1 MLTSSLAAASPLAAL
16 LGVTPAA
23 WSLIAVALAVGLLT
37 LLIAWGKVQPLLAFV
52 AAALAAALLLGMPL
66 ESIPKSIDKGIGDLL
81 GSLIVIVCLGA
92 VFGKLI
98 ADSGAA
104 QRIASYL
111 IGVFGSVRMPVA
123 LTLTGFVAGIPLYY
137 NVGFVLL
144 VPLVFSLV
152 YQSDRPAV
160 ALAIPLLAGL
170 SIAHGFLPP
179 HPSPTALVA
188 QFHADMGRT
197 LLYGLIVAVPTLIIA
212 GPLFAMTLKRI
223 QAEPAPMFR
232 TGLRD
237 EAELPGVFN
246 SFATALLPVW
256 LLAAATAAAALP
268 LADPALKSLV
278 GLLANPMIVML
289 IALLVA
295 VCTLGL
301 ARGKKLTL
309 LMSGTQDAMRDIA
322 PILLVIAGAGALKQV
337 LVDSGVSAQLGT
349 QLSAL
354 PVPPLVLGWIVATL
368 IRICLGS
375 ATVAGLTAAGIV
387 APVVQ
392 ASGIDPALMVL
403 AIGAGSLMCSHVN
416 DSGFWMFKEYFG
428 LSLKD
433 TFRSWTLM
441 ETLVGVF
448 GLIFVLILSAFVG

>member
-1 MLTSSLAAASPLAAL
+1 MNATSSLAL
-16 LGVTPAA
+16 LFGVTPAA
-23 WSLIAVALAVGLLT
+23 WALIAVALSVGLLT
-37 LLIAWGKVQPLLAFV
+37 LLIAWAKVQPLLAFV
-52 AAALAAALLLGMPL
+52 VASLAAALLLGMPL
-66 ESIPKSIDKGIGDLL
+66 ARIPSSIEKGIGDLL

-111 IGVFGSVRMPVA
+111 IGVFGSARMPVA

-152 YQSDRPAV
+152 YQSGRPAV
-160 ALAIPLLAGL
+160 ALAVPLLAGL

-197 LLYGLIVAVPTLIIA
+197 LFYGLMVAVPTLIIA

-223 QAEPAPMFR
+223 QAAPAPMFR
-232 TGLRD
+232 AGLRD
-237 EAELPGVFN
+237 EAELPGVCN
-246 SFATALLPVW
+246 SFVTALLPVW
-256 LLAAATAAAALP
+256 LLAAAT
-268 LADPALKSLV
+268 LAGMAPIANPALKALV
-278 GLLANPMIVML
+278 SFLSNPMIVML
-289 IALLVA
+289 IALAAA
-295 VCTLGL
+295 VVTLGV
-301 ARGKKLTL
+301 ARGQRLPV
-309 LMSGTQDAMRDIA
+309 LMAGAQDALRDIA

-337 LVDSGVSAQLGT
+337 LVDTGVSAQLGT
-349 QLSAL
+349 QLGQL
-354 PVPPLVLGWIVATL
+354 PVPPLVLGWLVATL

-387 APVVQ
+387 GPVTQ
-392 ASGIDPALMVL
+392 ASGVDANLMVL

>member
-1 MLTSSLAAASPLAAL
+1 MAITSPLAAL

-23 WSLIAVALAVGLLT
+23 WALIAVALAVGLLT
-37 LLIAWGKVQPLLAFV
+37 LLIAWAKVQPLLAFV
-52 AAALAAALLLGMPL
+52 AAALAAALMLGMSL

-111 IGVFGSVRMPVA
+111 IGVFGSARMPVA

-152 YQSDRPAV
+152 YQSGRPAV
-160 ALAIPLLAGL
+160 AMAIPLLCGL

-197 LLYGLIVAVPTLIIA
+197 LFYGMLVAVPTLIIA
-212 GPLFAMTLKRI
+212 GPLFALTLKRI
-223 QAEPAPMFR
+223 KAEPAPIFR

-256 LLAAATAAAALP
+256 LLAAATAASAMP
-268 LADPALKSLV
+268 IADAGLKSTV
-278 GLLANPMIVML
+278 AFLANPMIVML
-289 IALLVA
+289 IALVVA
-295 VCTLGL
+295 VLTLGV
-301 ARGKKLTL
+301 ARGQKLQV
-309 LMSGTQDAMRDIA
+309 LMGGAQDALRDIA

-349 QLSAL
+349 QLGQL
-354 PVPPLVLGWIVATL
+354 PVPPLVLGWLVATL

-448 GLIFVLILSAFVG
+448 GLIFVLILSAFLG

>member
-1 MLTSSLAAASPLAAL
+1 M
-16 LGVTPAA
+16 TPAA
-23 WSLIAVALAVGLLT
+23 WGMVAVALAVGLLT
-37 LLIAWGKVQPLLAFV
+37 LMIAWGKVQPLLAFV
-52 AAALAAALLLGMPL
+52 VASLVAALLLGMPL
-66 ESIPKSIDKGIGDLL
+66 ATIPQSIEKGIGDLL

-111 IGVFGSVRMPVA
+111 IGVFGSARMPIA

-152 YQSDRPAV
+152 YQSGRPAV

-197 LLYGLIVAVPTLIIA
+197 LFYGLMVAVPTLIIA
-212 GPLFAMTLKRI
+212 GPVFAMSLKRI
-223 QAEPAPMFR
+223 HSEPAPMFR
-232 TGLRD
+232 AGLRD

-256 LLAAATAAAALP
+256 LLGIATALSVAP
-268 LADPALKSLV
+268 IADPTLKALVLF
-278 GLLANPMIVML
+278 LANPMIVML
-289 IALLVA
+289 IALAAALVS
-295 VCTLGL
+295 LGL
-301 ARGKKLTL
+301 ARGQSLPS
-309 LMSGTQDAMRDIA
+309 LMNGAQEALRDIA

-337 LVDSGVSAQLGT
+337 LVDSGISAQLGT
-349 QLSAL
+349 HLGQLS
-354 PVPPLVLGWIVATL
+354 VPPLVLGWLVATL

-392 ASGIDPALMVL
+392 SSGTDPNLMVL

-448 GLIFVLILSAFVG
+448 GLIFVLLLSLFV